1 MQRYRPLCLY
11 WGGSV
16 HPNGLL
22 TVTKPLLLKVMLSLI
37 WLELSIQIFFLR
49 NNILKSST
57 SLSPTRSPT
66 SSSALCSIV
75 QCSIVH
81 CWTKRSLET
90 LSVAPSA
97 WKSYWPS
104 LSSLF
109 ASDAM
114 YLSKLKKNIYVRIP
128 QTFPQ
133 RNVISNL
140 WRNLAPAALC
150 LPLTFIH
157 SLDWITFNLSQYIA
171 SADRGRP
178 DLFTH
183 LTFSPTGP
191 ELSWPTYI
199 IWSLQTLITPMEE
212 RRESR
217 WCWFWQSLSFVWSQR
232 SF

>member
-37 WLELSIQIFFLR
+37 WLELSIPIFFLR
-49 NNILKSST
+49 TNILKSSS
-57 SLSPTRSPT
+57 SLSLTRSTT

-114 YLSKLKKNIYVRIP
+114 YLSKLKKIYMSEFHKPFRRGMWFLICEG
-128 QTFPQ
+128 
-133 RNVISNL
+133 I
-140 WRNLAPAALC
+140 
-150 LPLTFIH
+150 LPLQLCAYPWHSFIH
-157 SLDWITFNLSQYIA
+157 WIEL
-171 SADRGRP
+171 
-178 DLFTH
+178 H
-183 LTFSPTGP
+183 LTSPNT
-191 ELSWPTYI
+191 
-199 IWSLQTLITPMEE
+199 
-212 RRESR
+212 
-217 WCWFWQSLSFVWSQR
+217 
-232 SF
+232 

>member
-90 LSVAPSA
+90 LFVAPSA

-114 YLSKLKKNIYVRIP
+114 YLSKFKKNICP
-128 QTFPQ
+128 NST
-133 RNVISNL
+133 NL
-140 WRNLAPAALC
+140 SAEECDFWFMKESCPCSSVPTLD
-150 LPLTFIH
+150 IH
-157 SLDWITFNLSQYIA
+157 SFIGLNYI
-171 SADRGRP
+171 
-178 DLFTH
+178 
-183 LTFSPTGP
+183 
-191 ELSWPTYI
+191 
-199 IWSLQTLITPMEE
+199 
-212 RRESR
+212 
-217 WCWFWQSLSFVWSQR
+217 
-232 SF
+232 

>member
-37 WLELSIQIFFLR
+37 WLELSIPIFFLR
-49 NNILKSST
+49 TNILKSSS
-57 SLSPTRSPT
+57 SLSPTRSTT

-90 LSVAPSA
+90 LFVAPSA

-114 YLSKLKKNIYVRIP
+114 YLSKFKKKNICP
-128 QTFPQ
+128 NST
-133 RNVISNL
+133 NL
-140 WRNLAPAALC
+140 YAEECDFWFVKESCPCTAALC

-171 SADRGRP
+171 FADRGRP

-191 ELSWPTYI
+191 IHPLDPLTHLTSWADLPA
-199 IWSLQTLITPMEE
+199 
-212 RRESR
+212 
-217 WCWFWQSLSFVWSQR
+217 
-232 SF
+232 